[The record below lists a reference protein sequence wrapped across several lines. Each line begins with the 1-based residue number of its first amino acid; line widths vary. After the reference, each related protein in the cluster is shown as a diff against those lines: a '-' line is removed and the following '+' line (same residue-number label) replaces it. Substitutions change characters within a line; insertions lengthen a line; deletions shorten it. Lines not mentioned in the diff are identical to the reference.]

1 MAHPAYAAFE
11 QQLVAYRR
19 VWRGT
24 ILSSFLLPV
33 LFLLAMGVTVGA
45 YVDRAGALGGVRYL
59 DFIAPG
65 LLASTALQV
74 AVGESTWP
82 VLSGFLWSRMYH
94 SIQATPAR
102 VRDVVAGQIGWVQV
116 RVALSAVGFLVWMTV
131 FGAVHS
137 ARAPLAVVVAVLVG
151 LATAAPVFAYS
162 ATIRSDSMFSVL
174 LRFVVVPMTLFAG
187 VFFPVGSLPAAVRF
201 LAYVS
206 PLWHGVELTRAATLG
221 TPTAWGWWVHAGYL
235 LAWSAA
241 GLVLAVRR
249 FDRRLAD

>member
-11 QQLVAYRR
+11 QQVVAYRR

-24 ILSSFLLPV
+24 MFSSFLIPV
-33 LFLLAMGVTVGA
+33 LFLLAMGLTVGR
-45 YVDRAGALGGVRYL
+45 YVDRAGTLHVRYL

-102 VRDVVAGQIGWVQV
+102 VRDIVVGQVGWVLV
-116 RVALSAVGFLVWMTV
+116 RVTLSALGFLVWMAV

-137 ARAPLAVVVAVLVG
+137 ARAPLALLVAVLVG
-151 LATAAPVFAYS
+151 LSAAAPVFAYS
-162 ATIRSDSMFSVL
+162 ATIRSDTMFSVL

-187 VFFPVGSLPAAVRF
+187 VFFPVTSLPAPARI

-206 PLWHGVELTRAATLG
+206 PLWHGVELARAATLG
-221 TPTAWGWWVHAGYL
+221 TPTAWGAWAHVGYL
-235 LAWSAA
+235 LVWGVG
-241 GLVLAVRR
+241 GLLLAVYR
-249 FDRRLAD
+249 FHRRLAD